1 MQNKMSEMVMVRL
14 NQLGKVN
21 CSRSY
26 RSSIQQQRKIC
37 RYKRFVVTAAKAEP
51 AVGNLQQLEQLL
63 NSDKREDEESALK
76 LMEKMVEEK
85 IVRGFGQGRQI
96 PKRTYTLEELKLN
109 SIQPEKLLAPKDD
122 TIIMIRNIARIAFAA
137 GVVGMTELIGGD
149 LFRNC
154 VIAAGGL
161 LTFLWFDQAITGG
174 GLETLMLDSLGR
186 QLLPEYRNRVALHE
200 AGHFLT
206 AYLFGL
212 LPKSYSLSTWEAI
225 RKEGM
230 FNVQAGCRYIL
241 DFYLTRYNLI
251 SQPQQHT
258 LSAPGAVIF
267 HCQTMQR
274 FGMFCTARPLFAIY
288 GSPESFCD
296 TRFNEEVKSG
306 KLSASSLAQYT
317 CVALAGVATEYERFG
332 HAEGGLSD
340 VQQLDQ
346 LLFALK
352 FSQLKADA
360 EIRWAVLNIIFLL
373 RRHKQ
378 LHTELAKRMDEGQS
392 VVTLIQLIEDY
403 LFNVKSEDI

>member
-154 VIAAGGL
+154 V
-161 LTFLWFDQAITGG
+161 
-174 GLETLMLDSLGR
+174 
-186 QLLPEYRNRVALHE
+186 
-200 AGHFLT
+200 
-206 AYLFGL
+206 
-212 LPKSYSLSTWEAI
+212 
-225 RKEGM
+225 
-230 FNVQAGCRYIL
+230 
-241 DFYLTRYNLI
+241 
-251 SQPQQHT
+251 
-258 LSAPGAVIF
+258 
-267 HCQTMQR
+267 QR
-274 FGMFCTARPLFAIY
+274 C
-288 GSPESFCD
+288 
-296 TRFNEEVKSG
+296 
-306 KLSASSLAQYT
+306 ASS
-317 CVALAGVATEYERFG
+317 AG
-332 HAEGGLSD
+332 
-340 VQQLDQ
+340 
-346 LLFALK
+346 
-352 FSQLKADA
+352 
-360 EIRWAVLNIIFLL
+360 
-373 RRHKQ
+373 
-378 LHTELAKRMDEGQS
+378 
-392 VVTLIQLIEDY
+392 IQ
-403 LFNVKSEDI
+403 